1 MKTTLTLLAALLA
14 VGVLQARVRE
24 LEPRALHEGETAYLT
39 VPGAERARVSNAV
52 VLSAVCREGGE
63 AELAGLRLGSST
75 VTFFDAAGP
84 AATLR
89 VDVRP
94 AYWEMLG
101 SLFADNPEIRAEV
114 AGDRVILT
122 GSTADVGALRRVREA
137 QALDPERIVSH
148 VSVSPEALKAL
159 LDAFLRRNGQ
169 EGIAAELVGQ
179 EVCLFLSYDST
190 LARNLGVEI
199 SDSIGA
205 DFDLTY
211 TLHDN
216 LSGTI
221 GNSDGLSARINTLK
235 QNEVAKQLYA
245 TTLSTQSGEPAEF
258 QSGGTLY
265 KETSDLY
272 KTGIT
277 EIEYG
282 YIIKAR
288 PTILDG
294 DTVNLE
300 FDLDLRTPIND
311 SSTGDTDVSRYQTKS
326 KYIVRPGES
335 ILLSG
340 FNHWT
345 EGGSKRGLP
354 FFSRIP
360 LIGGLFGSEGQD
372 PHEPSRPL
380 SRRQTHR
387 HPQALRQARRVLLPR
402 QRPGL
407 RRRRRGR
414 RLRPGRPP
422 TPPDPGRQPLVGRG
436 THRRRLP
443 RIRRPPR
450 RQAPHRRPRRPLRP
464 RLRL

>member
-1 MKTTLTLLAALLA
+1 MRTTLTLLAALLA
-14 VGVLQARVRE
+14 VGALQARVRE
-24 LEPRALHEGETAYLT
+24 LEPRALHEGETVYLT
-39 VPGAERARVSNAV
+39 VPGAERARVSNAA
-52 VLSAVCREGGE
+52 VLSAACREGGE
-63 AELAGLRLGSST
+63 AELSGLRLGT
-75 VTFFDAAGP
+75 ADVTFFGAGGP

-101 SLFADNPEIRAEV
+101 RLFADDPEIRAEV

-137 QALDPERIVSH
+137 VALDPERIVSH

-169 EGIAAELVGQ
+169 EGVSAELVGQ
-179 EVCLFLSYDST
+179 EVCLSGKMYDQGQIDALGKKVQAFLADFPGLTVNIGAMRVYKQKILIGIEFLSYDST

-199 SDSIGA
+199 SDAVGA

-211 TLHDN
+211 TIHDN

-221 GNSDGLSARINTLK
+221 RNSDGLTARINTLK
-235 QNEVAKQLYA
+235 RNEVAKQLYA

-282 YIIKAR
+282 YIIKAC

-300 FDLDLRTPIND
+300 FDLDLRTPVDNA
-311 SSTGDTDVSRYQTKS
+311 STGDTDVSRYQTKS

-360 LIGGLFGSEGQD
+360 LIGPLFGSEGQD
-372 PHEPSRPL
+372 NSSREIL
-380 SRRQTHR
+380 LVVTVDWAVEDTEGVRAKAD
-387 HPQALRQARRVLLPR
+387 ALRE
-402 QRPGL
+402 RPVDV
-407 RRRRRGR
+407 
-414 RLRPGRPP
+414 PMP
-422 TPPDPGRQPLVGRG
+422 
-436 THRRRLP
+436 
-443 RIRRPPR
+443 
-450 RQAPHRRPRRPLRP
+450 
-464 RLRL
+464 

>member
-1 MKTTLTLLAALLA
+1 MKTTLTLLATLLA
-14 VGVLQARVRE
+14 IGALQARVRE
-24 LEPRALHEGETAYLT
+24 LEPRALHEGETVYLT
-39 VPGAERARVSNAV
+39 VPGAERARVSNAA
-52 VLSAVCREGGE
+52 VLSAACREGGE
-63 AELAGLRLGSST
+63 TELAGLRLGSST

-101 SLFADNPEIRAEV
+101 RLFADDPEIRAEV
-114 AGDRVILT
+114 AGDRVILS
-122 GSTADVGALRRVREA
+122 GSTADVGALRRVRDA

-169 EGIAAELVGQ
+169 EGVTAELVGQ
-179 EVCLFLSYDST
+179 EVCLSGKMYDQGQIDELGKKVQAFLADFPGLTVNTGAMRVYKQKILIGIEFLSYDST

-205 DFDLTY
+205 DFELTY

-221 GNSDGLSARINTLK
+221 SNSDGLTARINTLK

-282 YIIKAR
+282 YIIKAC

-300 FDLDLRTPIND
+300 FDLDLRTPVDNA
-311 SSTGDTDVSRYQTKS
+311 STGDTDVSRYQTKS

-354 FFSRIP
+354 FLSTIP
-360 LIGGLFGSEGQD
+360 FIGGLFGSEGQD
-372 PHEPSRPL
+372 NSSREIL
-380 SRRQTHR
+380 LVVTVDWAVEDTEGVRAKAD
-387 HPQALRQARRVLLPR
+387 ALR
-402 QRPGL
+402 
-407 RRRRRGR
+407 
-414 RLRPGRPP
+414 GRPVEVP
-422 TPPDPGRQPLVGRG
+422 MP
-436 THRRRLP
+436 
-443 RIRRPPR
+443 
-450 RQAPHRRPRRPLRP
+450 
-464 RLRL
+464 